1 MPIAIERQHHSWAI
15 HLEALNPCPRLA
27 GVTSTVPVPDNQ
39 ADLRCRDHGGQGG
52 WSEFALNDDL
62 VGSTGKFEPFIRET
76 QPDQFMSF
84 H

>member
-1 MPIAIERQHHSWAI
+1 MDLGIPAIR
-15 HLEALNPCPRLA
+15 RLV
-27 GVTSTVPVPDNQ
+27 GVGVPGRTS
-39 ADLRCRDHGGQGG
+39 
-52 WSEFALNDDL
+52 DDL